1 MKFAR
6 ILLLVIPW
14 FFSACTPNEGGKV
27 QVVATTT
34 MVADMA
40 RALLSEVENVELT
53 TLMAPGVDPHT
64 YNLPARSIAKLD
76 GADIILYSGLKL
88 EGRTEELYQ
97 SRAGNAVVLEVA
109 SSVPSGDLIVSEGFE
124 GHPDPHVWGDPRIW
138 LKCIDAVVAA
148 LSEKFPNDRGTIE
161 QNADAYRQ
169 ELVELHH
176 WATLRTSQIPEAN
189 RILITSHDA
198 FNYFGKA
205 YGLEVIGIQG
215 ISTESEA
222 SGADMSK
229 AAELIQERAIKAVF
243 VESSV
248 NGATIE
254 RLAQD
259 TGATIGGEL
268 FSDSLGPAG
277 EEETFDGQT
286 YDVGTYVGM
295 LKHNVNTIVEA
306 LQ

>member
-1 MKFAR
+1 MAET
-6 ILLLVIPW
+6 LL
-14 FFSACTPNEGGKV
+14 FRHRD
-27 QVVATTT
+27 Q
-34 MVADMA
+34 
-40 RALLSEVENVELT
+40 
-53 TLMAPGVDPHT
+53 APGVDPHT

-198 FNYFGKA
+198 FNYFGQRF
-205 YGLEVIGIQG
+205 GFEVVGIQG
-215 ISTESEA
+215 LSTESEA
-222 SGADMSK
+222 GVRDI
-229 AAELIQERAIKAVF
+229 ERLVDLLVEREIQAVF
-243 VESSV
+243 VESTVSERNINALIAGARARGHSV
-248 NGATIE
+248 V
-254 RLAQD
+254 
-259 TGATIGGEL
+259 IGGEL
-268 FSDSLGPAG
+268 YSDAMG
-277 EEETFDGQT
+277 D
-286 YDVGTYVGM
+286 DGTYEGTYLGM
-295 LKHNVNTIVEA
+295 IDRNVTAIARALGGEA
-306 LQ
+306 PERGRLGRLAE

>member
-1 MKFAR
+1 MKFLR
-6 ILLLVIPW
+6 IFFLALPW
-14 FFSACTPNEGGKV
+14 LFSSCSPGDGGKV
-27 QVVATTT
+27 QIVATTT

-40 RALLSEVENVELT
+40 RALVEDVENVELT

-76 GADIILYSGLKL
+76 GAAVILYSGLKL

-109 SSVPSGDLIVSEGFE
+109 SAVPSGDLIVSEGFE

-148 LSEKFPNDRGTIE
+148 LSEKLPDDRGTIE
-161 QNADAYRQ
+161 RNAKAYRQ

-176 WATLRTSQIPEAN
+176 WASLRASQIPEGN

-229 AAELIQERAIKAVF
+229 AAELIQEKGVKAIF

-254 RLAQD
+254 RLAND
-259 TGATIGGEL
+259 TDAKIGGEL

-277 EEETFDGQT
+277 EEKTVDGQT
-286 YDVGTYVGM
+286 YDVGTYTGM

>member
-1 MKFAR
+1 MKFLP
-6 ILLLVIPW
+6 IFLLAIPW
-14 FFSACTPNEGGKV
+14 FLSSCTPSDGGKT

-40 RALLSEVENVELT
+40 DALLKDVEGVELT
-53 TLMAPGVDPHT
+53 GLMAPGVDPHT

-76 GADIILYSGLKL
+76 GADVILYSGLKL

-97 SRAGNAVVLEVA
+97 SRAGNAIVLEVA
-109 SSVPSGDLIVSEGFE
+109 GSIPSGDLLMTEDFE
-124 GHPDPHVWGDPRIW
+124 GYPDPHVWGDPRIW
-138 LKCIDAVVAA
+138 LKCIDAMVAA
-148 LSEKFPNDRGTIE
+148 LSEKLPEDRGTIE
-161 QNADAYRQ
+161 RNGDAYRQ

-176 WATLRTSQIPEAN
+176 WAALRTSQIPEDG
-189 RILITSHDA
+189 RTLITSHDA

-229 AAELIQERAIKAVF
+229 AAELIQERGVKAIF

-254 RLAQD
+254 RLAND
-259 TGATIGGEL
+259 TDAKIGGEL

-277 EEETFDGQT
+277 EEKTVDGQT

-295 LKHNVNTIVEA
+295 LKHNINTIVEA